1 MIPVKTFKLKE
12 LSEIFPNTESAKGKI
27 LEADPNF
34 ERYMTIYQDIKKKL
48 TVYYR
53 LHLGKNGN
61 TVQRT
66 SDKFL
71 TKKYSACQFHS
82 PSFSPSPFPFGNC

>member
-1 MIPVKTFKLKE
+1 MIPVKTFFFFFFFS
-12 LSEIFPNTESAKGKI
+12 SEIFHNSESAKGKI

-53 LHLGKNGN
+53 LHLEKNGN
-61 TVQRT
+61 TVQIT
-66 SDKFL
+66 LDKFL
-71 TKKYSACQFHS
+71 TKKYSAL
-82 PSFSPSPFPFGNC
+82 

>member
-53 LHLGKNGN
+53 LHLEKNGN
-61 TVQRT
+61 TVQKI

-71 TKKYSACQFHS
+71 TKKYSALSIPLSQVL
-82 PSFSPSPFPFGNC
+82 PFPFLPW